1 MTTSSKRPFLLSIL
15 LLFVFP
21 VIFLLVFMRL
31 HKDAPKLDTQHV
43 LPIYG
48 PRTPFEN
55 ENSKGRKFTDTAYF
69 HIPDFKFVNQLGD
82 TITKNSLNGKILLV
96 DFFFTTCKTICI
108 DMHRN
113 MKKVQEEF
121 NDEPDVQ
128 ILSHTVDP
136 ETDSVKQLFQY
147 AVDNN
152 ISSKN
157 WFLLTGDKKEI
168 YKMARN
174 GYFITAT
181 QGDGGPADFI
191 HDEKIAIIDKEGQ
204 IRGFYNGTDSLKV
217 KQLMDA
223 VKVLLASY
231 NVPMKVKTK

>member
-1 MTTSSKRPFLLSIL
+1 M
-15 LLFVFP
+15 
-21 VIFLLVFMRL
+21 LVFMQI
-31 HKDAPKLDTQHV
+31 HKNAPKLDTQHV

-48 PRTPFEN
+48 PRTAFQN
-55 ENSKGRKFTDTAYF
+55 ENSKGKKFTDTAYF
-69 HIPDFKFVNQLGD
+69 QIPDFKFVNQLGD
-82 TITKNSLNGKILLV
+82 TVTKNSVQGKILLV
-96 DFFFTTCKTICI
+96 DFFFTTCKSICI
-108 DMHRN
+108 PMHQN
-113 MKKVQEEF
+113 MKKVQEAF
-121 NDEPDVQ
+121 MQEPDVQ

-136 ETDSVKQLFQY
+136 ETDTVKQLFKY

-181 QGDGGPADFI
+181 QGDGGPTDFI

-204 IRGFYNGTDSLKV
+204 IRGYYNGTDSLKV
-217 KQLMDA
+217 KELMDA

>member
-1 MTTSSKRPFLLSIL
+1 MQ
-15 LLFVFP
+15 
-21 VIFLLVFMRL
+21 L
-31 HKDAPKLDTQHV
+31 HKHAPKLDTHNV

-55 ENSKGRKFTDTAYF
+55 ENSKGKKFTDTAYF
-69 HIPDFKFVNQLGD
+69 QIPDFKFVNQLGD
-82 TITKNSLNGKILLV
+82 TITKDSMRGKILLV
-96 DFFFTTCKTICI
+96 DFFFTTCKTICV

-113 MKKVQEEF
+113 MKKVQQDF
-121 NDEPDVQ
+121 IDEPDVQ

-136 ETDSVKQLFQY
+136 EIDSVKQLFQY

-157 WFLLTGDKKEI
+157 WFLLTGDKKDI

-181 QGDGGPADFI
+181 QGDGGPTDFI
-191 HDEKIAIIDKEGQ
+191 HDDKIVLIDKEGQ
-204 IRGFYNGTDSLKV
+204 IRGYYNGTDSLKV
-217 KQLMDA
+217 KQLTDA

-231 NVPMKVKTK
+231 NVPMKVNTKKD